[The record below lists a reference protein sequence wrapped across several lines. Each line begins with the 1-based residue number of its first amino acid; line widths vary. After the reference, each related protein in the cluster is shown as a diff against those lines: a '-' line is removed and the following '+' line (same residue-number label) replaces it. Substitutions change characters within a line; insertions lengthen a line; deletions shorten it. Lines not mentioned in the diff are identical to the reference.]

1 MLQWGMV
8 MDLWNWDG
16 WASAILS
23 GIAILVGIALA
34 WIALWQSHKVASSQA
49 FRDNEN
55 YLTGR
60 MQELIDHARAI
71 VMEAGTIQDLTSP
84 RLTELLSFPDDGA
97 RLVDDDRREVR
108 TVLSRLSTQVELL
121 RVYAITMPKVNDEA
135 TGERTALNALM
146 DEGAWLSADAL
157 HVAILRFATDADDL
171 DDVDLGDR
179 QSVADA
185 LLNGSFVNLD
195 TRLLSDCIGMDPDSV
210 PSYSEPGSPWPAVYQ
225 RREEVLLTTVLANT
239 SWTPRSLTEAATW
252 SLSHTT
258 NRFQDALMA
267 LLTEWDALRSKKS

>member
-1 MLQWGMV
+1 M
-8 MDLWNWDG
+8 
-16 WASAILS
+16 ASI
-23 GIAILVGIALA
+23 
-34 WIALWQSHKVASSQA
+34 K
-49 FRDNEN
+49 
-55 YLTGR
+55 
-60 MQELIDHARAI
+60 QEDFI
-71 VMEAGTIQDLTSP
+71 
-84 RLTELLSFPDDGA
+84 
-97 RLVDDDRREVR
+97 
-108 TVLSRLSTQVELL
+108 
-121 RVYAITMPKVNDEA
+121 
-135 TGERTALNALM
+135 
-146 DEGAWLSADAL
+146 
-157 HVAILRFATDADDL
+157 
-171 DDVDLGDR
+171 